1 MKAISRY
8 FAMCA
13 VALTGMTVAS
23 CTSDLVENS
32 AASSRLVID
41 YTVEV
46 DNSLM
51 GEHHFEMVVS

>member
-1 MKAISRY
+1 
-8 FAMCA
+8 MCA

-32 AASSRLVID
+32 VASSRLVID